1 MATWNGSTE
10 TGILRKTNQ
19 TENFDDLLV
28 FGYACKLFRDDEK
41 ALFIDQGKHLIPWMG
56 DDTLKIDRYDGRG
69 TLSDL
74 RQYEASREG
83 YDATRWL
90 GLSEKE
96 RNVEELCDKER
107 YHSLIINEEEEQM
120 YKEEEL
126 KRQKT
131 NMFQYSYDVPQ
142 NPDIQEGIPTVPEAE
157 EEYVPPPILD
167 LPVDIEWPKT
177 VKENARIEK
186 TALFVC
192 KQGPQMEIL
201 LKAKQADN
209 PQFSFLNQDGKLY
222 KFYRHILSAFKNG
235 RYQGYEAHTKS
246 KNESISENQDQDSN
260 SHYLHPSLVSSSTAE
275 PAGTTAISIPQIPYK
290 PSVNCAYSQL
300 VNRIQ
305 GNQAETQETQKI
317 PEYEQMTYE
326 QQQYYQYYY
335 VQQYLEYYKQLALH
349 YQGQAGNP
357 GQFVPPADF
366 QSLDPT
372 LQHYI
377 QQMAY
382 SQYLQQF
389 QQSNN
394 SYAQIVSNVNK
405 ETNPYIANVPQLPQ
419 LPETIKNQ
427 EDERTVTIVGE
438 RKKIENKPLLS
449 LAAYGSGSD
458 SDSDDSTES
467 DDREVRTVT
476 KIESAAAPTD
486 ETKIVIDKMALY
498 VSKNGEQF
506 EDIVNAKNDS
516 RFEFLQPS
524 HKFYKYYKETLKRF
538 MDENNKNGQEK
549 QESNKEKEVK
559 KPPKEKKERK
569 VIAPVSFSIKKA
581 KEELP
586 KEIKSALPVEESSD
600 EEEQVAPAE
609 NTESQKSPTP
619 AAPHLLKNILWR
631 IGDVQKP
638 VIPPAEVQET
648 VSQNEEAKLKLTEEV
663 KNPKEIGK
671 KIVNVNEEDPI
682 FEMMEFLDGVE
693 KQGAKKAEDKTKDKL
708 AAVRDKLSVAATK
721 DKALQ
726 LERKKKAAAFLK
738 LKSAET
744 NHHPGEKTPER
755 IEKEK
760 SPLRRDSDC
769 IEVIELDSED
779 SPPKKKKHKKDKNK
793 DRDESRS
800 RSRDR
805 DHKKEKK
812 KHKNRDKRRSDSDD
826 EEDENKKRKKK
837 RKKSH
842 KRKHSK
848 SRYESKSKKKSK
860 KRHKKSESE
869 SSNSSDSSS

>member
-56 DDTLKIDRYDGRG
+56 DDTLKID
-69 TLSDL
+69 SN
-74 RQYEASREG
+74 E
-83 YDATRWL
+83 
-90 GLSEKE
+90 
-96 RNVEELCDKER
+96 
-107 YHSLIINEEEEQM
+107 SLNII
-120 YKEEEL
+120 L
-126 KRQKT
+126 
-131 NMFQYSYDVPQ
+131 
-142 NPDIQEGIPTVPEAE
+142 
-157 EEYVPPPILD
+157 
-167 LPVDIEWPKT
+167 
-177 VKENARIEK
+177 
-186 TALFVC
+186 
-192 KQGPQMEIL
+192 
-201 LKAKQADN
+201 
-209 PQFSFLNQDGKLY
+209 
-222 KFYRHILSAFKNG
+222 
-235 RYQGYEAHTKS
+235 
-246 KNESISENQDQDSN
+246 ESISENQDQDSN

-275 PAGTTAISIPQIPYK
+275 PAGTTAKSIPQIPYK

-305 GNQAETQETQKI
+305 GNQAENQETQKI

-366 QSLDPT
+366 QNLDPT

-382 SQYLQQF
+382 TQYLQQF

-419 LPETIKNQ
+419 LPETVKNQ

-438 RKKIENKPLLS
+438 KKKVEVNKPLLS

-476 KIESAAAPTD
+476 KVESTAAPTD

-506 EDIVNAKNDS
+506 EDIVKAKNDP
-516 RFEFLQPS
+516 RFEFLQSS

-549 QESNKEKEVK
+549 QETNKEKEVVK

-586 KEIKSALPVEESSD
+586 KEIKSALPIEESSD
-600 EEEQVAPAE
+600 EEEQASSE
-609 NTESQKSPTP
+609 NTETQKSPTP

-638 VIPPAEVQET
+638 VIPPIQVQENA
-648 VSQNEEAKLKLTEEV
+648 SKNEEPKHEKIVSKNEEPKHEKIV
-663 KNPKEIGK
+663 SKNEEPKHEKHVSKNDQIGK
-671 KIVNVNEEDPI
+671 KIVSINEDPI
-682 FEMMEFLDGVE
+682 LEMMEFLDGVE
-693 KQGAKKAEDKTKDKL
+693 KQGAKKAEDKVKDKL
-708 AAVRDKLSVAATK
+708 AAVRDKLSVVATK

-726 LERKKKAAAFLK
+726 LERKRKAAAFLK

-744 NHHPGEKTPER
+744 NHQPEERTPER
-755 IEKEK
+755 TEKDRTEKERTEKDITEKERTEKEK
-760 SPLRRDSDC
+760 TPLRRDSDC

-779 SPPKKKKHKKDKNK
+779 SPPKKKKHKKDKYK

-842 KRKHSK
+842 KRS
-848 SRYESKSKKKSK
+848 YESKSKKKSK